1 MKTLIKILIGFIIT
15 ILVIVGIGAGAL
27 FYLGYKYDIDVIK
40 TIKVVTKFAKP
51 VKEDE
56 YLTNPYSIDDMDR
69 AMQKINDSVP
79 SLVTVDADGQYV
91 LSSEV
96 SSFFTKNVTLLDTE
110 IAAIMK
116 YMFLDNKSLSGD
128 YQEQINKYISIDIC
142 EFNIKNVTSS
152 SASFETKY
160 AINIDGVKN
169 KIPSNI
175 YYSLSTNVAKDS
187 SGFDYT
193 NELEGVTI
201 NTLSYDETQFVF
213 DVINKFIDSKDFSF
227 EELSLTIGDAVVNGL
242 LGNETNKGLGYVFSQ
257 LGATSF
263 SFTTSS
269 SHGAIVYSL

>member
-51 VKEDE
+51 VKKDE

-69 AMQKINDSVP
+69 TMQKINDSVP
-79 SLVTVDADGQYV
+79 SLVTVDVEGQYV

-96 SSFFTKNVTLLDTE
+96 SSIFTKNVTLLDTE

-116 YMFLDNKSLSGD
+116 YMFLDNKSISGD
-128 YQEQINKYISIDIC
+128 YEEQLNEYISIDIC

-169 KIPSNI
+169 KIPSSLFFIKNKIPSNI
-175 YYSLSTNVAKDS
+175 YYSLSTNVTKGS

-242 LGNETNKGLGYVFSQ
+242 LGNETNKGL
-257 LGATSF
+257 LNNPRH
-263 SFTTSS
+263 TTNIQM
-269 SHGAIVYSL
+269 HL

>member
-1 MKTLIKILIGFIIT
+1 M
-15 ILVIVGIGAGAL
+15 
-27 FYLGYKYDIDVIK
+27 
-40 TIKVVTKFAKP
+40 
-51 VKEDE
+51 
-56 YLTNPYSIDDMDR
+56 TNPYSIDDMDR

-79 SLVTVDADGQYV
+79 SLVTIDSEGQYV

-128 YQEQINKYISIDIC
+128 YEEKLNEYISIDIC

-169 KIPSNI
+169 KIPSSLFFIKNKIPSNI
-175 YYSLSTNVAKDS
+175 YYSLSTNLVKGS